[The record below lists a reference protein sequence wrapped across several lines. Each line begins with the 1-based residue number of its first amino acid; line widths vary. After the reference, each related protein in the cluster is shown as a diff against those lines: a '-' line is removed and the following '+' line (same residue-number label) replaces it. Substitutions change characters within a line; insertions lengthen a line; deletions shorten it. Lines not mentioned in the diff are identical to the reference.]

1 MPPRK
6 RDTKAV
12 ARSRVA
18 EPRRSGRAAAS
29 SADVAE
35 QSGFAM
41 STPKSEASSRAR
53 TPRRPAARGKWS
65 EEQLLT
71 SDKSV
76 LIDLDLVK
84 LLARPEAWNCLEE
97 SDKRGI
103 LALLP
108 PDVHP
113 EAQATLDDLDAKIQ
127 PIPDSF
133 IRYSNNWRDGIR
145 QFQIDLQ
152 NGRYDPEWLRQ
163 AQEARQQRENGD
175 FDDFKEREYE
185 QFWGQKQK
193 VTWNAP
199 AGESARVKMGTLI
212 GEGVIQL
219 GDVWK
224 FYYVYGR
231 GPGRIVIEKEVR
243 VVDRDGV
250 KLTFAI
256 PPGERVFLRGNF
268 DISEPFSTPEMGKG
282 DVKADLDTQPQPVTS
297 SCNDKQLKHEE
308 LESQVTNQTSNG
320 EQVKLGT
327 DQAPQETPPSND
339 EEMKLDNGRTPHE
352 IPTPSTDK
360 MNIETDQAPQET
372 PASSND
378 EEIKLDNERTR
389 HYIPTSSTDDMNI
402 DTDTATQPVISH
414 SIDEESQQ
422 ETPFSVVIFSPGGT
436 RKQKPK
442 RTIPE
447 PEPQP
452 PVKRKRGRPRKN
464 PPKQPEPEAPKQ
476 PEVPQ
481 EIDVSQG
488 EEHNTNAPL
497 SFMEIVAAKIEE
509 NENCRAAAESSQPKP
524 SQPQSPLLVLSSTP
538 EPPAPELSSSVEGP
552 SITDTNGN
560 DSKVELL
567 ESSMAQSDTPM
578 DSSVAPTEAPFEA
591 PIEVHAETPAE
602 APVEDEQDEINN
614 PPSTEEQKD
623 PVPTSQ
629 TTTSEPDEII
639 VPNLSSPQALVM
651 KILQIDGRMPNGRT
665 ANAWK
670 EIRCYRNNQDM
681 GSLFDVRE
689 AWFLQHGRHE

>member
-1 MPPRK
+1 
-6 RDTKAV
+6 
-12 ARSRVA
+12 
-18 EPRRSGRAAAS
+18 
-29 SADVAE
+29 
-35 QSGFAM
+35 M

-84 LLARPEAWNCLEE
+84 LLARPEAWNCLDE
-97 SDKRGI
+97 SDKRDI

-113 EAQATLDDLDAKIQ
+113 EAQATLDDPDAKIQ

-163 AQEARQQRENGD
+163 AQEARQQRDNGD

-193 VTWNAP
+193 VIWDAP

-212 GEGVIQL
+212 DEGVIQL

-250 KLTFAI
+250 QLTFAI
-256 PPGERVFLRGNF
+256 PPGERVFLRSNF
-268 DISEPFSTPEMGKG
+268 DKSEPFSTPEKGKG
-282 DVKADLDTQPQPVTS
+282 DVEADLDTQPQPVTS
-297 SCNDKQLKHEE
+297 SYNDKQLKHEKP
-308 LESQVTNQTSNG
+308 ESQLTNQTSNG
-320 EQVKLGT
+320 EEVKLGT
-327 DQAPQETPPSND
+327 DQAPHETPASSND
-339 EEMKLDNGRTPHE
+339 EEVKLDNGRTPHE
-352 IPTPSTDK
+352 IP
-360 MNIETDQAPQET
+360 I
-372 PASSND
+372 
-378 EEIKLDNERTR
+378 
-389 HYIPTSSTDDMNI
+389 SSTDDMNI
-402 DTDTATQPVISH
+402 DTGTATQPVISH
-414 SIDEESQQ
+414 
-422 ETPFSVVIFSPGGT
+422 P
-436 RKQKPK
+436 
-442 RTIPE
+442 
-447 PEPQP
+447 
-452 PVKRKRGRPRKN
+452 
-464 PPKQPEPEAPKQ
+464 
-476 PEVPQ
+476 
-481 EIDVSQG
+481 
-488 EEHNTNAPL
+488 
-497 SFMEIVAAKIEE
+497 
-509 NENCRAAAESSQPKP
+509 
-524 SQPQSPLLVLSSTP
+524 
-538 EPPAPELSSSVEGP
+538 
-552 SITDTNGN
+552 
-560 DSKVELL
+560 
-567 ESSMAQSDTPM
+567 DTPM
-578 DSSVAPTEAPFEA
+578 DSSVAT
-591 PIEVHAETPAE
+591 IE
-602 APVEDEQDEINN
+602 APVEAPTEVPAVAPVEAEQDEINK
-614 PPSTEEQKD
+614 PLSTEEQKD
-623 PVPTSQ
+623 PIPTPSR

-639 VPNLSSPQALVM
+639 VPDLSSPQALVR

>member
-1 MPPRK
+1 MAPRK

-12 ARSRVA
+12 ARPGAA

-35 QSGFAM
+35 HSGLAM

-71 SDKSV
+71 SDKSL

-97 SDKRGI
+97 SDKREI

-113 EAQATLDDLDAKIQ
+113 EAQSTLDDPDAKIQ

-133 IRYSNNWRDGIR
+133 IRYSNNWRDGVR

-152 NGRYDPEWLRQ
+152 NGRYDPEWLHQ

-193 VTWNAP
+193 VFWNAA

-212 GEGVIQL
+212 EEGVIQL

-231 GPGRIVIEKEVR
+231 GPGKIVVEKEVR

-256 PPGERVFLRGNF
+256 PPGERVFLRSNF
-268 DISEPFSTPEMGKG
+268 DKAEPFSTPEKGKE
-282 DVKADLDTQPQPVTS
+282 DVKADLDTQSQPVTPS
-297 SCNDKQLKHEE
+297 RNDRQLKYEHP
-308 LESQVTNQTSNG
+308 ESQATEATSNG
-320 EQVKLGT
+320 EDIKL
-327 DQAPQETPPSND
+327 DSEKAPQD
-339 EEMKLDNGRTPHE
+339 AID
-352 IPTPSTDK
+352 
-360 MNIETDQAPQET
+360 
-372 PASSND
+372 SSND
-378 EEIKLDNERTR
+378 EEIKLGNGRAP
-389 HYIPTSSTDDMNI
+389 HQIPTAPTDEMNIKTDQAPQVTPASFNKEGMNLDNDRAPHEIPTFSTDDMNI
-402 DTDTATQPVISH
+402 DTETATQPVISP
-414 SIDEESQQ
+414 SNEEEGQQ

-436 RKQKPK
+436 PNQKPK

-447 PEPQP
+447 PQTQA

-464 PPKQPEPEAPKQ
+464 PPKQPEPEPPKE
-476 PEVPQ
+476 PEVSQ
-481 EIDVSQG
+481 EIEVTQG
-488 EEHNTNAPL
+488 EEQNTTAPL
-497 SFMEIVAAKIEE
+497 SFMDIVAAKIEE
-509 NENCRAAAESSQPKP
+509 NENCIAAAESSHTKP
-524 SQPQSPLLVLSSTP
+524 SQPQPSWSVLSSTSQT
-538 EPPAPELSSSVEGP
+538 PAPKLSTSVEES
-552 SITDTNGN
+552 SIANTNGN
-560 DSKVELL
+560 NDKVELL
-567 ESSMAQSDTPM
+567 ELSTAQPDAPM
-578 DSSVAPTEAPFEA
+578 DGVVA
-591 PIEVHAETPAE
+591 PIEP
-602 APVEDEQDEINN
+602 PVEAEQDEINK
-614 PPSTEEQKD
+614 PLSTGEQKD
-623 PVPTSQ
+623 PVPTTSQ

-639 VPNLSSPQALVM
+639 VPNLSSPQALVL

-665 ANAWK
+665 SNAWK